1 MLYLQVYVLYIQIFV
16 ETKSSFTADTTCEK
30 DCNLQYLNIL
40 NIISIKDPNSSISQS
55 TRESTTLDI
64 LSNIIKL
71 TKERLWMEIKDPKN
85 SLDNIQILEDEESY
99 LMGSILNN
107 LLISKGEGETDI
119 NIDISESTYKNI
131 KAKGEELALL
141 LTRSISPD
149 VSPRVFIGTKMR
161 ILAMK
166 GSKEI
171 NNLLEGEVLQFT
183 TMEDK
188 IENKTTAESNLIN
201 INLIEWE
208 SSIYNINTKEKEKI
222 ISTKIGTYN
231 IYDTEQTT
239 KIVNKS
245 IEFKTYVNFTGMNNT
260 QIQNIY
266 CVYYDQKNNNFS
278 TKGIQVIERNVE
290 FGYLTCNSTHLSDFG
305 AANIHN
311 ETAVV
316 LQNAYF

>member
-1 MLYLQVYVLYIQIFV
+1 
-16 ETKSSFTADTTCEK
+16 
-30 DCNLQYLNIL
+30 
-40 NIISIKDPNSSISQS
+40 
-55 TRESTTLDI
+55 
-64 LSNIIKL
+64 
-71 TKERLWMEIKDPKN
+71 MELKDPKN

-107 LLISKGEGETDI
+107 LLISKGESDI
-119 NIDISESTYKNI
+119 NIDILNEESTYKNI
-131 KAKGEELALL
+131 KAKGEDLALL

-149 VSPRVFIGTKMR
+149 ISPRVFIGTKMR
-161 ILAMK
+161 ILSMK

-171 NNLLEGEVLQFT
+171 NNILEGEVLQFT
-183 TMEDK
+183 TREDK
-188 IENKTTAESNLIN
+188 IENKTSAESNLIN

-208 SSIYNINTKEKEKI
+208 SSIYNINIKEKEKI
-222 ISTKIGTYN
+222 MSKKIGTYN

-266 CVYYDQKNNNFS
+266 CVFYDQKNNNFS
-278 TKGIQVIERNVE
+278 TKGIQVIERNLE

-305 AANIHN
+305 AVNIHN
-311 ETAVV
+311 ETAIV
-316 LQNAYF
+316 LQNANFEESTEFSELQDYNFYESARNNNNTIYIYIYSLLVCYWFHTIYATNIIKGHRKRQN